1 MAEPALRCAT
11 HPEVATNLRCGK
23 CGKPICPKCMV
34 ETPVGARC
42 RECAQLR
49 RLPTYQV
56 SWAYYLRAMGVGL
69 GAAIACGLLWSLIR
83 GILPFGYLN
92 ILLALGAGWAIAGVV
107 GLAVNRKRGPGL
119 ALIGAGSV
127 VAAYL
132 VSFSLWSWG
141 IHYIFSL
148 WGILALILGV
158 VVVVSRLR

>member
-1 MAEPALRCAT
+1 MAEPALRCAA

-23 CGKPICPKCMV
+23 CGKPICPRCMV
-34 ETPVGARC
+34 QTPVGARC

-49 RLPTYQV
+49 PIPAYQV
-56 SWAYYLRAMGVGL
+56 SWAHYVRATGAGL

-83 GILPFGYLN
+83 VILPLGYLS
-92 ILLALGAGWAIAGVV
+92 ILLGLGAGWAIAEVV
-107 GLAVNRKRGPGL
+107 SLAVNRKRGPGL
-119 ALIGAGSV
+119 AAIGAGSV

-132 VSFSLWSWG
+132 VSLCLWSWG

-158 VVVVSRLR
+158 AVAVSRLR